1 MGSRLLLY
9 FYCTSTVGTVWV
21 EFLCM
26 VDVVH
31 KEERAVAYGEKAADK
46 NNLTARS

>member
-1 MGSRLLLY
+1 
-9 FYCTSTVGTVWV
+9 V

-26 VDVVH
+26 VNVVQR
-31 KEERAVAYGEKAADK
+31 EERAEAYGEKAADK

>member
-1 MGSRLLLY
+1 M
-9 FYCTSTVGTVWV
+9 

-26 VDVVH
+26 VDVVQ

-46 NNLTARS
+46 IIKKIK